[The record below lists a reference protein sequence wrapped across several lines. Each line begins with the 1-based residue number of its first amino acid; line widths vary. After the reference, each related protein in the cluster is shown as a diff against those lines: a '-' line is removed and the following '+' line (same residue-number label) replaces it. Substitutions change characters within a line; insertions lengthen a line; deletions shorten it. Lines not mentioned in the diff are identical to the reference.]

1 MLPPRGGGC
10 RRMGSGPGTFPGSDL
25 AVLGLWPATGRG
37 GLASF
42 HLGWVRILLCCQG
55 WALSLAGG
63 TAAGTRP
70 RAPPEPSLQAAMGKL
85 RHGSG
90 GAAGLWQCRGCVG
103 PGQVVLAQQPAAPWG
118 QDEFTGARSVGH
130 GPIPPGPDISPKGT
144 NTFGATAAVP
154 PGQEQTNSGKFSLL
168 SHGKSWGRPHPSAVS
183 HRHALP
189 AAPHGDGDGVRD
201 GDRVTT
207 PPPPQRPP
215 QGTAAEPVVV
225 LPCRAGATRH
235 PQPHRPPHAA
245 CCNPWPH
252 PSPGISAAQPGL
264 ASEGQE
270 GGGGSGRRAA
280 DVEPGSLGRRVPEL
294 PPLVGISL
302 RLEPGMGQVA
312 VAPCTK
318 G

>member
-1 MLPPRGGGC
+1 MSC
-10 RRMGSGPGTFPGSDL
+10 WAL
-25 AVLGLWPATGRG
+25 AVLRLRG
-37 GLASF
+37 A
-42 HLGWVRILLCCQG
+42 R
-55 WALSLAGG
+55 AG
-63 TAAGTRP
+63 
-70 RAPPEPSLQAAMGKL
+70 
-85 RHGSG
+85 
-90 GAAGLWQCRGCVG
+90 
-103 PGQVVLAQQPAAPWG
+103 VLPQQPAAPWG
-118 QDEFTGARSVGH
+118 QDEFTRARSAGH

-189 AAPHGDGDGVRD
+189 AAPHGDGDGVGD

-215 QGTAAEPVVV
+215 QGTAAEPVAV
-225 LPCRAGATRH
+225 LPCRAGATRR

-280 DVEPGSLGRRVPEL
+280 DVEPGSLGCAGQAGAGAAAAGRGQLEVRAGDGAGGGGTVHEGVTGSQPWGQLQRPQQCPGPEGWLGRGRWCQAAWGQGRRVAGTSP
-294 PPLVGISL
+294 S
-302 RLEPGMGQVA
+302 
-312 VAPCTK
+312 
-318 G
+318 